1 MQTPTT
7 SGVTG
12 TRVGDCLV
20 VTVTQDLSQGVLEE
34 MRRVTLEGVQQD
46 GAKAAILELS
56 AVPFLDTHEFSQV
69 RGVTRMAELLGARA
83 AVVGLRPGIIAHLMA
98 ADADVVGVRGYL
110 GLDEALHAMATAPGS
125 GHA

>member
-1 MQTPTT
+1 MQSPAT

-34 MRRVTLEGVQQD
+34 ARRVTLEGIQRD

-56 AVPFLDTHEFSQV
+56 AVPFMDTHEFEQL
-69 RGVTRMAELLGARA
+69 RGVVRMAALLGAHT
-83 AVVGLRPGIIAHLMA
+83 AVVGLRPGIIAHLMSA
-98 ADADVVGVRGYL
+98 NAETAGLRAFL
-110 GLDEALHAMATAPGS
+110 GLDEALLAMAATDGTS
-125 GHA
+125 HA

>member
-34 MRRVTLEGVQQD
+34 MRRTTLEGIQRD
-46 GAKAAILELS
+46 GAKSAILELS
-56 AVPFLDTHEFSQV
+56 AVPFMDSHEFEQV

-98 ADADVVGVRGYL
+98 ANAEVGGVRGFL
-110 GLDEALHAMATAPGS
+110 GLDEALHAMATPTGNAD
-125 GHA
+125 A